1 MRTFFAHQSVGA
13 DILAGIEQLTRD
25 GASVARVLDLAQAR
39 DNTRD
44 HNGPDLTHS
53 LLIIHERIGANRE
66 PLTKIAAFRA
76 VLAANPR
83 PEIDVALLK
92 FCYVDITTQAEA
104 ETLWRQYQAAIEEL
118 STVHPRVHLVHCT
131 VPLRSLPE
139 GPYAWLRRALGHRL
153 GHRHPAIAANRAR
166 DWFNRQLRERFG
178 GSSHRL
184 FDLAALES
192 RRANGKPCELID
204 AGTRVPSLAREWTYD
219 GGHLNEQ
226 GRTMAAAAFLEF
238 LQTLQDSSKR

>member
-13 DILAGIEQLTRD
+13 DILAGIEQLGRD
-25 GASVARVLDLAQAR
+25 GARVAQVLDLAQAPR
-39 DNTRD
+39 PAGDNI
-44 HNGPDLTHS
+44 GPDLTHS
-53 LLIIHERIGANRE
+53 LLIIHQRLGVNRE
-66 PLTKIAAFRA
+66 PLTKIEGFRQ
-76 VLAANPR
+76 VLEAKRR

-92 FCYVDITTQAEA
+92 FCYVDINVQGDA
-104 ETLWRQYQAAIEEL
+104 ETLWRHYATAIEEL
-118 STVHPRVHLVHCT
+118 SAAHPDVRLVHCT

-139 GPYAWLRRALGHRL
+139 GPYAWLRRTL

-166 DWFNRQLRERFG
+166 DWFNQQLRQRFG
-178 GSSHRL
+178 DGHRL

-192 RRANGKPCELID
+192 RRADGKACELED
-204 AGTRVPSLAREWTYD
+204 SGTRVPSLAREWTYD
-219 GGHLNEQ
+219 GGHLNER